1 MRMDRR
7 NFVTVTAGMLAA
19 VAIPGCASVAMTH
32 VSPVDGRVRLPLRNY
47 PGLAAPGGY
56 LKILP
61 SGSQSP
67 IYVLALEDDEYVA
80 VSPIC
85 THLGCTVDVAGAQL
99 ICPCH
104 GSTYDRSGR
113 VLRGPAEEALR
124 QFPSSVSPNGEL
136 IIELGVGR

>member
-7 NFVTVTAGMLAA
+7 DFVTLTAGMLAA
-19 VAIPGCASVAMTH
+19 VAIPGCASVAMTR
-32 VSPVDGRVRLPLRNY
+32 VSAVDGRVRLPLRDH

-61 SGSQSP
+61 AGSQTP
-67 IYVLALEDDEYVA
+67 IYVLVLEDEFVA

-104 GSTYDRSGR
+104 GSTYDRSGK

-124 QFPSSVSPNGEL
+124 QFPSSVTADGEL
-136 IIELGVGR
+136 IIELEVGR